1 MISIVI
7 PIYNAEKTLYKTL
20 ECVAGQSY
28 KDIEVILINDGSNDN
43 TENICK
49 EYAIKDDRFKYYYQE
64 NQGVSKARNN
74 GILKSKGEYI
84 TFIDADDIID
94 KNYCEILYRYSKNVD
109 IVICDI
115 VVEKCGEELHRFTMP
130 NIILN
135 SIESLNQLF
144 IRKNINS
151 GPCGKLI
158 RKDMLNN
165 ICFPEL
171 VTYEDIIFN
180 MNLFDKA
187 NRIYVTDKTQYHYE
201 QNNDGAMGKMYR
213 CPSEDIIIATGII
226 MKYISNHSELNDEC
240 SYITLS
246 HLMQYVQM
254 IIDRDDE
261 KSKMFLKHSMEL
273 YEKQRKNILKCK
285 AFPWKEK
292 LIFLL
297 FSFGYLYYG
306 KSIKKI

>member
-20 ECVAGQSY
+20 ESVAVQSY

-43 TENICK
+43 TEKICK
-49 EYAIKDDRFKYYYQE
+49 EYALKDDRFKYFYQE

-74 GILKSKGEYI
+74 GIFRSKGEYI
-84 TFIDADDIID
+84 TFIDADDTID
-94 KNYCEILYRYSKNVD
+94 KNYCEVLYRYSQNID

-115 VVEKCGEELHRFTMP
+115 VVEKYGEESRRFTMP
-130 NIILN
+130 NIVLN
-135 SIESLNQLF
+135 STESLNQLF

-158 RKDMLNN
+158 RKEILNN

-180 MNLFDKA
+180 MKLFDKA
-187 NRIYVTDKTQYHYE
+187 NRVYVLNKTQYHYE
-201 QNNDGAMGKMYR
+201 QNDEGAMGKMYK
-213 CPSEDIIIATGII
+213 CPSEDIIIATDII
-226 MKYISNHSELNDEC
+226 MKFISSHSELSEEC
-240 SYITLS
+240 CYVTLS

-254 IIDRDDE
+254 IIDRKDKE
-261 KSKMFLKHSMEL
+261 SKIFLKHSIEL
-273 YEKQRKNILKCK
+273 YKNQRKNIFKCK

-292 LIFLL
+292 LIFIL

-306 KSIKKI
+306 KSVKKI